1 MSNKLLRNALNALFG
16 SVSTAVIN
24 FITIPLLLKGLGINS
39 YGELSIILTSFLVIQ
54 VLTSL
59 QPWQAFIKFW
69 YEPNVDRNKIL
80 SFSLLTDCVSCL
92 IGSLVLFFTLR
103 SERFEEFF
111 FYVDNVTALAVSF
124 GLLFNQFSFF
134 VGVCRIRDN
143 FSYISFCEFLRAFIR
158 LIGALII

>member
-111 FYVDNVTALAVSF
+111 FYVDNVTALVVSF
-124 GLLFNQFSFF
+124 
-134 VGVCRIRDN
+134 
-143 FSYISFCEFLRAFIR
+143 
-158 LIGALII
+158 